1 MKKNP
6 RTFLRQEIGGMT
18 WQQLLLQAQFS
29 WLDRFEE
36 EDKIVQDFFLARGR
50 YQDLPL
56 LPQDL
61 TFDKESRALF
71 AKRKNQAQWI
81 LREQNWE
88 PLYLAQLNC
97 WFWCRWIYKR
107 SEREVK
113 SIMDMLGHQNS
124 FIRDQKVE
132 KFSLEV
138 PLEEFKKNILVLR
151 DRDLKRDMAA
161 MGFRLE
167 EILKE
172 AKNEL

>member
-1 MKKNP
+1 
-6 RTFLRQEIGGMT
+6 
-18 WQQLLLQAQFS
+18 
-29 WLDRFEE
+29 
-36 EDKIVQDFFLARGR
+36 
-50 YQDLPL
+50 
-56 LPQDL
+56 
-61 TFDKESRALF
+61 
-71 AKRKNQAQWI
+71 
-81 LREQNWE
+81 
-88 PLYLAQLNC
+88 
-97 WFWCRWIYKR
+97 
-107 SEREVK
+107 
-113 SIMDMLGHQNS
+113 MDMLGHQNS